1 MGVQPTISYKRV
13 RILGNACRP
22 KLRALSKDLSHWN
35 DIELGNILD
44 MAVEAA
50 YSRNEVEEWW
60 EDDSA
65 YGICLNLIVRVD
77 GDLPAPDLDE
87 TYAVVRHIEEN
98 QDADGKTEIIIT
110 VIDKYEY
117 EQSIVNG
124 RWKEKRPEKSRYRHL
139 DDPPEQEEDV
149 EIPDG
154 VVEAVKRQEA
164 QRQEAQKSELVLIEY
179 TNISAQKPDY
189 VSATTDTITMTAL
202 GLIANGAEPSSIR
215 VWTCSKRVRFATT
228 LEE

>member
-1 MGVQPTISYKRV
+1 MGVQPTISYR
-13 RILGNACRP
+13 RIRIIGNACRP
-22 KLRALSKDLSHWN
+22 KLRALSKDDLRHWN

-65 YGICLNLIVRVD
+65 FGVCLNLVIRVD
-77 GDLPAPDLDE
+77 GDLPAPNLDD

-154 VVEAVKRQEA
+154 VIDAVKRQQEEA
-164 QRQEAQKSELVLIEY
+164 KVSKGELVLIEY
-179 TNISAQKPDY
+179 MNANDPKTHF
-189 VSATTDTITMTAL
+189 VSTVKSGITQVSL
-202 GLIANGAEPSSIR
+202 GLIANGADPNSIYIWRTRMR
-215 VWTCSKRVRFATT
+215 VSFSTT